1 MVTPILVAQTQQG
14 YYGHLMVIINM
25 SYYPWG
31 KKGSLYHFLFLW
43 NPATKKKIVKWC
55 CCYYK
60 VTCKNENLL
69 TILSEICCVASD
81 VISLECFIRAIFH
94 FTYLLMGDGGSTISE
109 LLNEIA
115 SSYRFLIFSTMS
127 SSQASH
133 NPNETIRV
141 AICYIVGIPK
151 PSF

>member
-1 MVTPILVAQTQQG
+1 MGEKRFFV
-14 YYGHLMVIINM
+14 
-25 SYYPWG
+25 SF
-31 KKGSLYHFLFLW
+31 SLPMESC
-43 NPATKKKIVKWC
+43 NKKKIVKWC

-81 VISLECFIRAIFH
+81 VITLECFIRAILH